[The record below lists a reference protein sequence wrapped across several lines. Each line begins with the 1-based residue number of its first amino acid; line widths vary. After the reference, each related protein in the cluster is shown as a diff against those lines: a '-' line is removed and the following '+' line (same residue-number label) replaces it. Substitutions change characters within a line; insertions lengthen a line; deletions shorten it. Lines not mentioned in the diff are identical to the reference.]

1 MCALT
6 CRMVARYT
14 CGFFTNHYLFLTLFK
29 PQHFDFRLVTHTHTR
44 AHTQVW
50 ACGLK
55 SGSRVMESEPIP
67 VPMLMGASN
76 QESGTPLDVTVT
88 GVRGGP
94 AAVTTALIES
104 DGVVRTIYFGESPNV
119 TSPTDGLADVWPARA
134 MREGKAVVV
143 DAALGWQHALLLT
156 EPVESAR

>member
-1 MCALT
+1 
-6 CRMVARYT
+6 
-14 CGFFTNHYLFLTLFK
+14 
-29 PQHFDFRLVTHTHTR
+29 
-44 AHTQVW
+44 
-50 ACGLK
+50 
-55 SGSRVMESEPIP
+55 MESEPIP